1 MKNTSLSLDDT
12 FLEDR
17 IRVSKSAVIII
28 SAYSYNIINKGF
40 MSYGHI
46 CGNEAEK

>member
-1 MKNTSLSLDDT
+1 MSCS
-12 FLEDR
+12 FFADR
-17 IRVSKSAVIII
+17 ISVSKSAVIII

-46 CGNEAEK
+46 FGNEAEK